1 MRFILTVLNAAQNM
15 RAVRLNKAN
24 EASDSSIWIRMRID
38 EQLGGTIT
46 SPHDLKKIVFTIFK
60 AIENIPEVP
69 VRTNRVL
76 W

>member
-1 MRFILTVLNAAQNM
+1 
-15 RAVRLNKAN
+15 
-24 EASDSSIWIRMRID
+24 MRID